1 MKKFI
6 VFLTF
11 FLLIIDLFLGIKL
24 YKNGKILKKLDIKDK
39 VEISYLSNYRDVDNY
54 FENYDDEKVNSIK
67 YIKNGKEID
76 KDVLEIGTYD
86 VEIIVKNKTYNSKL
100 TIIDNISPV
109 LKLKTLT
116 IYEGS
121 KYNIDD
127 FIDSCID
134 EYSECKYDYF
144 SEDMSLYSKVGTYD
158 ISIKASDLSGN
169 EIVENT
175 TLTIKKK
182 NIIVSSNLSTNSL
195 KSEAQN
201 LILSNS
207 NDINIVLNGVNGYRS
222 AVGKKN
228 YVLDDS
234 LTLGATIRALEMVYA
249 RKFSHIRPNGTS
261 CFTVLKELN
270 YFKTYY
276 GENIASGP
284 SASTA
289 LNLWRNSP
297 PHYAN
302 MTSSTYKKIG
312 IGKASYNNR
321 TYWVLMFSN

>member
-1 MKKFI
+1 MKKI
-6 VFLTF
+6 IIFLVIS
-11 FLLIIDLFLGIKL
+11 LLIVDLFLGIRL
-24 YKNGKILKKLDIKDK
+24 YKNGKIFKKLNIKENI
-39 VEISYLSNYRDVDNY
+39 EINYLSDLPDIDYY
-54 FENYDDEKVNSIK
+54 FENYEDEKVNSIK
-67 YIKNGKEID
+67 YIKNGKEIN
-76 KDVLEIGTYD
+76 KELLELGTYD
-86 VEIIVKNKTYNSKL
+86 VEIVVKNKTYNSKL
-100 TIIDNISPV
+100 TIIDDIAPV
-109 LKLKTLT
+109 LTLKKLN

-121 KYNIDD
+121 KYNIED

-134 EYSECKYDYF
+134 EYSECKYDYVN
-144 SEDMSLYSKVGTYD
+144 ENMSSYSKVGIYD
-158 ISIKASDLSGN
+158 ISIKASDESGN
-169 EIVENT
+169 ELIENT

-182 NIIVSSNLSTNSL
+182 NVIVSTNLSTNSL
-195 KSEAQN
+195 KSAAQN

-207 NDINIVLNGVNGYRS
+207 NDINVVLNGVNGYRN
-222 AVGKKN
+222 AVGKSN
-228 YVLDDS
+228 YILDDN

-249 RKFSHIRPNGTS
+249 RKFSHVRPNGTS

-270 YFKTYY
+270 YFRTYY

-312 IGKASYNNR
+312 IGKASFNNR